1 MVGGGTGG
9 PPPPSD
15 QNHTIYSPS
24 VSYRTTYLPSASNN
38 NKVVRSNNN
47 NSTTSSLQSVS
58 RKSLYSVKNCRTN
71 PSLPPLDKSASPR
84 TRNGTV
90 ASSRTGSSKLS
101 RIEVKSSKRSRS
113 ATEDNNVIQLN
124 TKDELHTGR
133 AQQITQTVRVLR
145 ARSALLLPSPQ
156 LNLAPPTSQPLQIHP
171 LILKSEERKK
181 RR

>member
-1 MVGGGTGG
+1 VVGA

-15 QNHTIYSPS
+15 QNHTIFSPS

-47 NSTTSSLQSVS
+47 NNSTTSSIQSVS
-58 RKSLYSVKNCRTN
+58 RKSLYSVKNCRTS
-71 PSLPPLDKSASPR
+71 PSLPPLDKSSSPR
-84 TRNGTV
+84 TRNGNTLP
-90 ASSRTGSSKLS
+90 SSRTGSSKLS

-113 ATEDNNVIQLN
+113 ATEDNVIQLN
-124 TKDELHTGR
+124 KDELHTGR